1 MGPNLPQNAGMD
13 DDALW
18 EAFTTATLPEAS
30 WTHRSHLRVAWLFSG
45 RHTLDEAHV
54 LMRVGIIRLNAAQ
67 GLVETPARGYH
78 ETITR
83 VWLVLV
89 RSLMREFPAE
99 SSTAFVDVAAG
110 WLEREALFQHY
121 SRERLMSVE
130 ARARFVEPD
139 LEPLPVLRT

>member
-1 MGPNLPQNAGMD
+1 MV

-18 EAFTTATLPEAS
+18 EAFTTAALPEEN
-30 WTHRSHLRVAWLFSG
+30 WTHRSHLRVAWLFSS

-83 VWLVLV
+83 VWLMLV
-89 RSLMREFPAE
+89 RSLMSEFPA
-99 SSTAFVDVAAG
+99 TASAVFVDDAG
-110 WLEREALFQHY
+110 AWLAREALFRHY
-121 SRERLMSVE
+121 SRERLLSVE
-130 ARARFVEPD
+130 ARARYVEPD
-139 LEPLPVLRT
+139 LEPLRT